1 MQTPKLDGRDRRD
14 IMDQLKALARSY
26 VPEWRWDEEHP
37 DAGMVLAHVYAAMME
52 NTVSKY
58 NRTMYNHFLSFLN
71 LLGTRLLPPAPA
83 EGMVTV
89 EVLPDGGEVY
99 LPQGTVVY
107 AAADTDAG
115 RVFYETT
122 QGMTALDTQVDSI
135 FFTSAEKDTIVMAYD
150 RNEPGEP
157 VRLFDLEGYPQLQ
170 QHILVFRDDRAFYTK
185 DRTHFIMRL
194 DHALSE
200 KQRRQL
206 AEVFSNE
213 DMAQWEYHTETG
225 WKPFDRVLLTE
236 EGIGLEGSQGSHPV
250 EVEGEQAM
258 GLLRCRLK
266 QIPDGGVSFTH
277 SAWKGWGEGLAPDA
291 LSWEGN
297 QLPEENFSPFGDGLS
312 IFTAFQF
319 SSREAFSKAGA
330 VITVDFTLEYYK
342 VPIEQAY
349 EPDPIRYRSV
359 MTREDFEGSRER
371 DVRIERVVWEYWNGL
386 GWARLFPLGEEE
398 DFFTPDQTG
407 VRVKRL
413 TFRCPP
419 DMESLLVGAAEGLFI
434 RARIDKLSY
443 LFSTKGHY
451 IVPFVRHMEI
461 GYRYQDWQEGKEVLV
476 ESNVERNLVELPHSG
491 QTPLVTAGLCPDP
504 AMYVCFTNPLTGGP
518 LRIFWDVAE
527 GVFPAPPPLRWE
539 YYGITVN
546 GEPGWKSIEV
556 MDQTENLTRSGM
568 VTLVGKKD
576 FAKARFF
583 GREGYFVRLVDV
595 DGRYD
600 EKKKG
605 KNPVLRA
612 VWPNTVP
619 VIQRERGNRAYFYIG
634 RGEKNKRCSLNV
646 PNLWE
651 TKVWVNEHGS
661 LSVKEEEQLLQNP
674 DVLVQR
680 SAEGTVEQIWVPW
693 REVDRLE
700 GCGGEERVYMVDYSQ
715 GDVVFGDGRHG
726 RIPPESP
733 EESILVEH
741 TRCDGH
747 HGNIP
752 QGAILGFLSRP
763 AGVAGVTNHK
773 PISGG
778 SPMETIGQAA
788 HRRTGE
794 VLEMD
799 RLVTLEDLERAVLAS
814 NRNIFRVKCAAHVD
828 RYGRPAEGKLAVA
841 VLPRTFGRGG
851 EFFDALVRR
860 ARQMLEEKASL
871 LLAGGGQVDFFE
883 VRYVEVY
890 VTVDAV
896 IPDYDCYHETHQAIR
911 HRLEEFLNPITG
923 NFGGQGWEI
932 GQIPSRE
939 LIYNSIKT
947 IPNIKWIR
955 GLHLFTYM
963 VTQDGRQA
971 VEFDRLRRDG
981 FTVPVCGE
989 PEINLTAE
997 QGR

>member
-1 MQTPKLDGRDRRD
+1 M
-14 IMDQLKALARSY
+14 
-26 VPEWRWDEEHP
+26 
-37 DAGMVLAHVYAAMME
+37 
-52 NTVSKY
+52 
-58 NRTMYNHFLSFLN
+58 
-71 LLGTRLLPPAPA
+71 
-83 EGMVTV
+83 
-89 EVLPDGGEVY
+89 
-99 LPQGTVVY
+99 
-107 AAADTDAG
+107 
-115 RVFYETT
+115 
-122 QGMTALDTQVDSI
+122 
-135 FFTSAEKDTIVMAYD
+135 
-150 RNEPGEP
+150 
-157 VRLFDLEGYPQLQ
+157 
-170 QHILVFRDDRAFYTK
+170 
-185 DRTHFIMRL
+185 
-194 DHALSE
+194 
-200 KQRRQL
+200 
-206 AEVFSNE
+206 
-213 DMAQWEYHTETG
+213 
-225 WKPFDRVLLTE
+225 
-236 EGIGLEGSQGSHPV
+236 
-250 EVEGEQAM
+250 
-258 GLLRCRLK
+258 
-266 QIPDGGVSFTH
+266 
-277 SAWKGWGEGLAPDA
+277 
-291 LSWEGN
+291 
-297 QLPEENFSPFGDGLS
+297 
-312 IFTAFQF
+312 
-319 SSREAFSKAGA
+319 
-330 VITVDFTLEYYK
+330 
-342 VPIEQAY
+342 
-349 EPDPIRYRSV
+349 
-359 MTREDFEGSRER
+359 
-371 DVRIERVVWEYWNGL
+371 
-386 GWARLFPLGEEE
+386 
-398 DFFTPDQTG
+398 
-407 VRVKRL
+407 
-413 TFRCPP
+413 
-419 DMESLLVGAAEGLFI
+419 
-434 RARIDKLSY
+434 
-443 LFSTKGHY
+443 
-451 IVPFVRHMEI
+451 
-461 GYRYQDWQEGKEVLV
+461 
-476 ESNVERNLVELPHSG
+476 
-491 QTPLVTAGLCPDP
+491 
-504 AMYVCFTNPLTGGP
+504 
-518 LRIFWDVAE
+518 
-527 GVFPAPPPLRWE
+527 
-539 YYGITVN
+539 
-546 GEPGWKSIEV
+546 
-556 MDQTENLTRSGM
+556 
-568 VTLVGKKD
+568 
-576 FAKARFF
+576 
-583 GREGYFVRLVDV
+583 
-595 DGRYD
+595 
-600 EKKKG
+600 
-605 KNPVLRA
+605 LRA

-700 GCGGEERVYMVDYSQ
+700 GCAGEERVYMVDYSQ

-911 HRLEEFLNPITG
+911 RRLEEFLNPITG

-971 VEFDRLRRDG
+971 VEFDCLRRDG

-989 PEINLTAE
+989 AEINLTAE